1 MGSKIEE
8 ARTLIGACKV
18 KSKTIIDKS
27 MDYDGRFIMQKTVD
41 WSLLND
47 GMTIPVS
54 ASALLKAWDESILT
68 HGAGKD
74 IKVLIDGVLYDAK
87 LKNQNFEQSNW
98 AGHKDVIQIRYGRQ
112 SALAVK
118 LRAIFKKSYNYLF
131 AQKQLLGKSKRQ
143 ILLPSD
149 IHEYMRLYLT
159 TSSDVLCME
168 CCSSSDYQQLAQTL
182 SVIPEEVYEQSD
194 DEQFFMADKTASI
207 EEKQRLVKYRRIDR
221 SIILTLKRFYDY
233 RDEISGEKIGEQYGD
248 SVVEAH
254 HIDYFT
260 RSQNNDSTNIIII
273 SPNYHRI
280 IHKNNPKFNRKKF
293 QFEFDNGEVLRLKLY
308 EHLKV

>member
-1 MGSKIEE
+1 
-8 ARTLIGACKV
+8 
-18 KSKTIIDKS
+18 
-27 MDYDGRFIMQKTVD
+27 MDYESRFIMQKTVD

-54 ASALLKAWDESILT
+54 ACALLKAWDESILT

-74 IKVLIDGVLYDAK
+74 IKVLIDGELYDAK

-118 LRAIFKKSYNYLF
+118 LRAIFKKSYDYLF

-168 CCSSSDYQQLAQTL
+168 CCSSSDYQQLAHTL

-233 RDEISGEKIGEQYGD
+233 RDEISGEKIGDEYGD

-273 SPNYHRI
+273 SLNYHRI
-280 IHKNNPKFNRKKF
+280 IHKNNPRFNRKKF
-293 QFEFDNGEVLRLKLY
+293 QFEFENGEVLRLKLY
-308 EHLKV
+308 EHLKF

>member
-1 MGSKIEE
+1 
-8 ARTLIGACKV
+8 
-18 KSKTIIDKS
+18 
-27 MDYDGRFIMQKTVD
+27 MDYDGNFIMQKTVD

-54 ASALLKAWDESILT
+54 VCALLKTWDESILT
-68 HGAGKD
+68 HGVSKN
-74 IKVLIDGVLYDAK
+74 IKVLIDGELYDAK

-98 AGHKDVIQIRYGRQ
+98 AGHKDVIQIRYGSR
-112 SALAVK
+112 SALAIK
-118 LRAIFKKSYNYLF
+118 LRAIFKKSYDYLF
-131 AQKQLLGKSKRQ
+131 TQKQLLGNNKRQ
-143 ILLPSD
+143 ILLPDD
-149 IHEYMRLYLT
+149 IHEYIRLYMT

-168 CCSSSDYQQLAQTL
+168 CCANADYQQLANAL
-182 SVIPEEVYEQSD
+182 YAVPEEIYEASD
-194 DEQFFMADKTASI
+194 DDKFFMADKTASVVQK
-207 EEKQRLVKYRRIDR
+207 ELLVKYRKIDR
-221 SIILTLKRFYDY
+221 SIIRMLKEFYGY
-233 RDEISGEKIGEQYGD
+233 RDEISGEKIGDEYGD

-280 IHKNNPKFNRKKF
+280 IHKNNPHFNRKKF
-293 QFEFDNGEVLRLKLY
+293 QFEFQNGEILGLKLY

>member
-1 MGSKIEE
+1 
-8 ARTLIGACKV
+8 
-18 KSKTIIDKS
+18 
-27 MDYDGRFIMQKTVD
+27 MDYDSGFIMQKPVD

-54 ASALLKAWDESILT
+54 ACELLKAWDESILT
-68 HGAGKD
+68 HGVSKG
-74 IKVLIDGVLYDAK
+74 IKVLIDGELFDAK
-87 LKNQNFEQSNW
+87 LKNQNFAQSNW

-118 LRAIFKKSYNYLF
+118 LRAIFQKSYDYLF
-131 AQKQLLGKSKRQ
+131 AQKQLIGKSKRQ
-143 ILLPSD
+143 ILLPDD
-149 IHEYMRLYLT
+149 IHEHIRLYMT

-168 CCSSSDYQQLAQTL
+168 CCVDVDYQQLATTL
-182 SVIPEEVYEQSD
+182 NMVPEEVYEVSD
-194 DEQFFMADKTASI
+194 DDKFFMADKTASVVQK
-207 EEKQRLVKYRRIDR
+207 ELLMKYRKIDR
-221 SIILTLKRFYDY
+221 SIIRMLKEFYGY
-233 RDEISGEKIGEQYGD
+233 RDEISGEKIGDQYGA

-260 RSQNNDSTNIIII
+260 KSQNNDSTNIIII

-280 IHKNNPKFNRKKF
+280 IHKNNPHFNRKKF
-293 QFEFDNGEVLRLKLY
+293 QFEFENGEVIRLKLY

>member
-1 MGSKIEE
+1 
-8 ARTLIGACKV
+8 
-18 KSKTIIDKS
+18 
-27 MDYDGRFIMQKTVD
+27 MDYDGGFIMQKTVD

-54 ASALLKAWDESILT
+54 ACALLKAWDESILT
-68 HGAGKD
+68 HGVGKD
-74 IKVLIDGVLYDAK
+74 IKVLIDGELFDAK
-87 LKNQNFEQSNW
+87 LKNQNFAQSNW

-118 LRAIFKKSYNYLF
+118 MRAVFKKSYDYLF

-143 ILLPSD
+143 IPLPDD
-149 IHEYMRLYLT
+149 IHEYIRLYLT

-168 CCSSSDYQQLAQTL
+168 CCADADYQQLATTL
-182 SVIPEEVYEQSD
+182 NAVPEEVYEASD
-194 DEQFFMADKTASI
+194 DDHFFMADKTASVVQK
-207 EEKQRLVKYRRIDR
+207 ELLVKYRKIDR
-221 SIILTLKRFYDY
+221 SIIRMLKEFYGY
-233 RDEISGEKIGEQYGD
+233 RDQVSGEKIGERFGD

-280 IHKNNPKFNRKKF
+280 IHKNNPRFNRHKF
-293 QFEFDNGEVLRLKLY
+293 QFEFANGEVLKLKLY